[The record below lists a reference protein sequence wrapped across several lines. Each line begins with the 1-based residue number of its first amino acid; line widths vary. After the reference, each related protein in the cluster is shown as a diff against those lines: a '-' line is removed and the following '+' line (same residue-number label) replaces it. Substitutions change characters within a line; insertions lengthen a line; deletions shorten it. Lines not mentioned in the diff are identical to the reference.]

1 MNFDLTDEQE
11 LYKATAE
18 KFFSTLSISEK
29 VSMRMSSK
37 GYDSGR
43 WEKLAELGMI
53 MLAASEDN
61 GGLGG
66 SLTDLAAIAEA
77 AGTQNAADPWLENG
91 VLPARVLDKAGAQPL
106 LTELLSG
113 TKITALA
120 FSEANSRYNLERI
133 DTSAKKT
140 SSGFELSGTKQFV
153 LGGDIADHF
162 LVTAMIDDTF
172 DVFLVPADAVGVHST
187 PYRVVDGS
195 KAVEALFTNVALPSD
210 ARLNLSFEAF
220 KTVVSEISLLAC
232 AEMMGLSQLLLDD
245 TVEYVKQRKQFGVS
259 IGSFQVIQH
268 GLVDCY
274 AELEQIRS
282 MFLRT
287 LLDPAEHKAERLRNI
302 SGAKAFISER
312 ADFIG
317 RNAVQYFGAMGIT
330 EDVPIGSALKRIMLL
345 SRLFG
350 DPSHCLDEYSK
361 VA

>member
-29 VSMRMSSK
+29 VSMRMSPK
-37 GYDSGR
+37 GYDSNR
-43 WEKLAELGMI
+43 WTELAELGMV

-66 SLTDLAAIAEA
+66 SLIDLAAIAEA

-91 VLPARVLDKAGAQPL
+91 VLPARLLEKASTQSL
-106 LTELLSG
+106 LTDILNG
-113 TKITALA
+113 TKIAAVA
-120 FSEANSRYNLERI
+120 FSETNARYNLKHI
-133 DTSAKKT
+133 DTSVRET
-140 SSGFELSGTKQFV
+140 PSGFELNGTKQFV
-153 LGGDIADHF
+153 LGGDIADYF
-162 LVTAMIDDTF
+162 LVTALIDGAF

-195 KAVEALFTNVALPSD
+195 KAVEALFTNVALPTE
-210 ARLNLSFEAF
+210 ARLDLSFEAF
-220 KTVVSEISLLAC
+220 KDVVSEINLLAC
-232 AEMMGLSQLLLDD
+232 AEMMGLSQLLLND
-245 TVEYVKQRKQFGVS
+245 TVDYVKQREQFGVS

-274 AELEQIRS
+274 AELEQIKS
-282 MFLRT
+282 MLLRT
-287 LLDPAEHKAERLRNI
+287 LLDPSDHEAERQRNI

-317 RNAVQYFGAMGIT
+317 CSAVQCFGAMGIT

-350 DPSHCLDEYSK
+350 DPAHCLDEYSG

>member
-11 LYKATAE
+11 LYKVTAE
-18 KFFSTLSISEK
+18 KFFSTLSISDK
-29 VSMRMSSK
+29 VSMRMSPK
-37 GYDSGR
+37 GYDSNR
-43 WEKLAELGMI
+43 WAELAELGMI

-66 SLTDLAAIAEA
+66 NLIDLAAIAEA

-91 VLPARVLDKAGAQPL
+91 VLPTRLLDKAGVQPL
-106 LTELLSG
+106 LTDILSG
-113 TKITALA
+113 SKIAAIA
-120 FSEANSRYNLERI
+120 FSETNSRYNMERI
-133 DTSAKKT
+133 ETKAKKT
-140 SSGFELSGTKQFV
+140 ASGFELNGTKQFV
-153 LGGDIADHF
+153 LGGDIADYF
-162 LVTAMIDDTF
+162 LVTAIIDGAF
-172 DVFLVPADAVGVHST
+172 DVFIVPADAAGVQST

-195 KAVEALFTNVALPSD
+195 KAVETLFAKVALPED
-210 ARLNLSFEAF
+210 ARLNLGFDAF
-220 KTVVSEISLLAC
+220 KAVVSEINLLAC

-245 TVEYVKQRKQFGVS
+245 TVEYVKQREQFGVS

-268 GLVDCY
+268 ALVDCY

-282 MFLRT
+282 MFLST
-287 LLDPAEHKAERLRNI
+287 LLDPSEDDAERQGNV

-317 RNAVQYFGAMGIT
+317 RTAVQYFGAMGIT
-330 EDVPIGSALKRIMLL
+330 EDVPVGSALKRIMLL

-350 DPSHCLDEYSK
+350 DPAHCLDEYSK